1 MATKNAT
8 RNRATEPTPT
18 AAKRPLVPD
27 YGTDFYGWALQQANL
42 LQEGRLSEIDT
53 INVAEELIDLGNEQY
68 DKLES
73 ALAVL
78 FMHLLKWDYQ
88 PEKRARSWENT
99 VREQR
104 RRVERL
110 LRKNPSLRPRT
121 DEAVAESYQDGRDRA
136 SSETDIAVDRF
147 PPECPYGWDE
157 IMMRPIRYDPPVRSR

>member
-8 RNRATEPTPT
+8 RNRATEPTLT
-18 AAKRPLVPD
+18 AAKRPLAPD

-73 ALAVL
+73 ALTVL

-99 VREQR
+99 VREQTPTR
-104 RRVERL
+104 G
-110 LRKNPSLRPRT
+110 T
-121 DEAVAESYQDGRDRA
+121 IA
-136 SSETDIAVDRF
+136 SEKSQFTAAHR
-147 PPECPYGWDE
+147 
-157 IMMRPIRYDPPVRSR
+157 